1 MPRDTDALKIRKWA
15 ESGDVATPESQG
27 LDRATGWP
35 ASYSQP
41 NGDLPKREVLN
52 QLLREP
58 SALGV
63 ELNQHGL
70 LEWHSAVSYVH
81 PAVVMG
87 SDGQVY
93 VSVADNAGVD
103 PVSDVT
109 NASWKLLARQ
119 GPVGERGPMGSTSGF
134 TYEELDANGD
144 VGTGSDQVAAGDHDH
159 EIAHTLDGSLQPS
172 FAHGTGS
179 GGVDNMRR
187 YTSAQSRTSTITVSS
202 VRNVV
207 VVSAL
212 TIAWDQSS
220 SEMTLYHGATSLG
233 TIHAR
238 PGSDRVGGDIYV
250 HTLLNLS
257 TGDHTF
263 QLSTTGTESSFY
275 PTFPISTLQG
285 VPYSA
290 TELLDVAE

>member
-1 MPRDTDALKIRKWA
+1 MGIERSI
-15 ESGDVATPESQG
+15 
-27 LDRATGWP
+27 GWD

-41 NGDLPKREVLN
+41 GGPTLGRALFNE
-52 QLLREP
+52 LLRELT
-58 SALGV
+58 ALGV

-159 EIAHTLDGSLQPS
+159 VIAHTLDGSLQPS
-172 FAHGTGS
+172 FAYRSGS
-179 GGVDNMRR
+179 SGVDNMNR
-187 YTSAQSRTSTITVSS
+187 YTSALSRTRTITVSS
-202 VRNVV
+202 GRNAV

-212 TIAWDQSS
+212 TIAWDVHS

-233 TIHAR
+233 TIHAQ
-238 PGSDRVGGDIYV
+238 PGSNRVGGDIYV

-257 TGDHTF
+257 IGDHTF
-263 QLSTTGTESSFY
+263 QLSTTGMEGSYYKVGGWALAVQQF
-275 PTFPISTLQG
+275 TF
-285 VPYSA
+285 
-290 TELLDVAE
+290 D

>member
-27 LDRATGWP
+27 LDRAKGWP

-159 EIAHTLDGSLQPS
+159 VIAHTLGGSLQPYFTHDS
-172 FAHGTGS
+172 GS
-179 GGVDNMRR
+179 SGVQRMSS
-187 YTSAQSRTSTITVSS
+187 YTVAQSFTTTITVSS
-202 VRNVV
+202 ARNVV

-212 TIAWDQSS
+212 TIAWDASS
-220 SEMTLYHGATSLG
+220 SEFTLYHGTTSLG
-233 TIHAR
+233 TIRAQ
-238 PGSDRVGGDIYV
+238 PGSNRVGGDIYV
-250 HTLLNLS
+250 HTLTNLS
-257 TGDHTF
+257 IGDHTF
-263 QLSTTGTESSFY
+263 QLSTTVTEGVSYIIGGWALAVQQF
-275 PTFPISTLQG
+275 TF
-285 VPYSA
+285 
-290 TELLDVAE
+290 D

>member
-41 NGDLPKREVLN
+41 DGDLPKREVLN

-70 LEWHSAVSYVH
+70 LEWDSLVSYVH
-81 PAVVMG
+81 TAVVMG

-119 GPVGERGPMGSTSGF
+119 GPVGVRGPMGSTSGF

-159 EIAHTLDGSLQPS
+159 VIAHTLDGSLKPS
-172 FAHGTGS
+172 FWHGTGS
-179 GGVDNMRR
+179 GGVKIMAR
-187 YTSAQSRTSTITVSS
+187 SSSVLSRIRTITVSS

-212 TIAWDQSS
+212 AIAWDRSS
-220 SEMTLYHGATSLG
+220 SEMTLYHGTTSLG
-233 TIHAR
+233 TIQAH
-238 PGSDRVGGDIYV
+238 PGNDRVDGDIYV

-257 TGDHTF
+257 IGDHTF
-263 QLSTTGTESSFY
+263 QLSTTGLDGSYYYVGGMALAVQQF
-275 PTFPISTLQG
+275 TF
-285 VPYSA
+285 
-290 TELLDVAE
+290 D